1 MHPFR
6 ALGKNSELLLVSDE
20 EDMATWQRRSL
31 PLQWAGG
38 LKAQTETEA
47 NHTRYMGARA
57 VGCGTSLDFR
67 GQARSRTAPS
77 TVKMPCV
84 TAAHWVYLW
93 EILRVPQKAIRS
105 NE

>member
-6 ALGKNSELLLVSDE
+6 ALGKNSGLLLVSDE

-47 NHTRYMGARA
+47 NHTRYMQAR
-57 VGCGTSLDFR
+57 GCGLWHQPGLQRPGQEPDSTQHREDALRYRCSL
-67 GQARSRTAPS
+67 GLS
-77 TVKMPCV
+77 VGN
-84 TAAHWVYLW
+84 
-93 EILRVPQKAIRS
+93 PQGSAES
-105 NE
+105 Y

>member
-6 ALGKNSELLLVSDE
+6 AHGKNSELLLVSDE

-47 NHTRYMGARA
+47 NHTRYVQAR
-57 VGCGTSLDFR
+57 GCGLWQQPRLQR
-67 GQARSRTAPS
+67 GQARPGASS
-77 TVKMPCV
+77 TQHLKMPHV
-84 TAAHWVYLW
+84 TTAYWVYL
-93 EILRVPQKAIRS
+93 
-105 NE
+105 